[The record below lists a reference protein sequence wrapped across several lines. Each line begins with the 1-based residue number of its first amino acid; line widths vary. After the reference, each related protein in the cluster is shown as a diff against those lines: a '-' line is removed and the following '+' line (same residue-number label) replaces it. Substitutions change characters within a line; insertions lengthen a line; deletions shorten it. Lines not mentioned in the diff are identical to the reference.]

1 MIFSLIV
8 LIIVGVVGYWHYVQG
23 FFSSVLSAILTVFAA
38 LIAVG
43 YFETVTDMALGGRAA
58 EYAHGMVLIALFS
71 LSYLLLRVVFDKLVP
86 GNVRM
91 PSTLDKVGAGAMG
104 VVAGLFCAGIFAI
117 SAQQLPFDSSIMMF
131 SRYATGATR
140 EVTVP
145 TGGQSR
151 NAEIW
156 GELATGRAPITDND
170 GFADDER
177 QSLWIPAD
185 EVVLGLM
192 NRVSDGGTL
201 SNHRP
206 FVEIHPDYL
215 MQLFA
220 SRLATQS
227 GARHVAF
234 NLPDKQYVT
243 VPGLFTLDQVLRY
256 DGEPDFMR
264 RSTRAIET
272 GVLKSNPDQILL
284 IVRARIDQMAADGD
298 KIVRMSIAAARLVA
312 DRTNYT
318 PVGIVEAG
326 ALLRVN
332 RLDDYLFINTGGDA
346 ATVDFA
352 FLVPREAV
360 LTNPAPQSSARTA
373 TDLEIKPGV
382 FFEFKRMA
390 QVSLAGKQVS
400 GSWSPAPGQALF
412 DRRDLKRPAGI
423 GGLSAPA
430 LTPSEGVAPPA
441 DAPLSITNLLF
452 QDELPFEVG
461 IPDGAPTGDFE
472 FPSGNGSRQGNRL
485 ATLTLNANQALSQ
498 MRGNGVS
505 VKELHVPGGNKIAIV
520 VATPPARAGAD
531 AWAWASNLGDFE
543 IVDAGNNKFKP
554 HGAFAKVMKATIEH
568 AVGAW
573 NALGPVSSIERT
585 DGRPTDVY
593 LLFVLPQGARPS
605 AITWKGNVLR
615 RVDAGEPQQQTPSN
629 QQRDGVIPG
638 MN

>member
-8 LIIVGVVGYWHYVQG
+8 LIIVGVIGYWHYVQG
-23 FFSSVLSAILTVFAA
+23 FFSSVLSAILAIFAA

-58 EYAHGMVLIALFS
+58 EYAHGMVLIAMFALG
-71 LSYLLLRVVFDKLVP
+71 YLILRVIFDKLVP
-86 GNVRM
+86 GNVRV
-91 PSTLDKVGAGAMG
+91 PPTLDKIGAGVMG
-104 VVAGLFCAGIFAI
+104 VIAGLFCGGIFAI
-117 SAQQLPFDSSIMMF
+117 ATQQLPFDSSIMMF

-156 GELATGRAPITDND
+156 GELSTGRAPITDND

-185 EVVLGLM
+185 EVVLGLVK
-192 NRVSDGGTL
+192 RVSDTGTL
-201 SNHRP
+201 SNNRP
-206 FVEIHPDYL
+206 FADIHPDYL
-215 MQLFA
+215 AQLFA
-220 SRLATQS
+220 SRLGTES

-243 VPGLFTLDQVLRY
+243 VPGVFTLDQLLRF

-264 RSTRAIET
+264 RNTRAMET
-272 GVLKSNPDQILL
+272 GLLKPNPDQILI
-284 IVRARIDQMAADGD
+284 IVRTRMDQMIADGD

-326 ALLRVN
+326 ALVRVN
-332 RLDDYLFINTGGDA
+332 RLDDFLFINTGGDSA
-346 ATVDFA
+346 QVDFA

-360 LTNPAPQSSARTA
+360 LTNPAPQTAGRAA

-390 QVSLAGKQVS
+390 QVSLAGKAVATN
-400 GSWSPAPGQALF
+400 WSPVPGDAVYS
-412 DRRDLKRPAGI
+412 RRDLKRPAGI

-430 LTPSEGVAPPA
+430 QTPSSGVTPPA
-441 DAPLSITNLLF
+441 DAPLSVTNLLF
-452 QDELPFEVG
+452 QDELPFEIG
-461 IPDGAPTGDFE
+461 ITDGPPTGDFE

-485 ATLTLNANQALSQ
+485 ATLTLNASQALSQ
-498 MRGNGVS
+498 MRGNGVM
-505 VKELHVPGGNKIAIV
+505 VKELHVPGGNKVAIV
-520 VATPPARAGAD
+520 VATPPTRAGAD
-531 AWAWASNLGDFE
+531 AWAWAGNLGDFE
-543 IVDAGNNKFKP
+543 IIDASNNKFKP
-554 HGAFAKVMKATIEH
+554 HGAFAKVMKATVEH

-573 NALGPVSSIERT
+573 NALSPVAAIERT

-593 LLFVLPQGARPS
+593 LLFVMPQGARPT

-615 RVDAGEPQQQTPSN
+615 QIDTAPQQQAPSN

-638 MN
+638 IN